1 MAAAKLVYTNIDK
14 ILVVVLLYFR
24 SRKDFDL
31 KFFLTV
37 QAYVNLHHIQISC
50 SKLDFLLFIFD
61 LNDQIFT
68 FSKKK
73 AVVFRSRDIEYFFLS
88 SF

>member
-31 KFFLTV
+31 KFFLSSV
-37 QAYVNLHHIQISC
+37 QVYVYLHQIQISC

-61 LNDQIFT
+61 LKDQIFT
-68 FSKKK
+68 LSKKK
-73 AVVFRSRDIEYFFLS
+73 KLWFFGHENIEIYFF
-88 SF
+88 